1 MSAAEPTL
9 SEHDL
14 IARIRDGD
22 EATFASLLDSW
33 SAGMHRVAASYVA
46 TSAIADDVVQDAW
59 LAVIEHIDSF
69 EGRSTLKH
77 WVFRIVANT
86 AKTRARRDHRS
97 SAVGS
102 MTLGTEVTV
111 EPARFRPGGEPY
123 PGHWQEPPAP
133 WPSPEQMA
141 LATELRRQVTD
152 AVEHLP
158 ARQRAV
164 IALRD
169 IEGLTSQ
176 ETCELLDLTPANQRV
191 LLHRARAA
199 VRAELENYLAP
210 DA

>member
-1 MSAAEPTL
+1 MSASEPTPEDHVL
-9 SEHDL
+9 V
-14 IARIRDGD
+14 ARIRDGD
-22 EATFASLLDSW
+22 EATFALLLDSW
-33 SAGMHRVAASYVA
+33 SSGMHRVAASYVA
-46 TSAIADDVVQDAW
+46 TCAIADDVVQDAW

-77 WVFRIVANT
+77 WVFRIVANA
-86 AKTRARRDHRS
+86 AKARARRDHRT
-97 SAVGS
+97 SAAGS
-102 MTLGTEVTV
+102 MTLGVEATV
-111 EPARFRPGGEPY
+111 DPARFRPGGQTY

-141 LATELRRQVTD
+141 LATELRQQVTD
-152 AVEHLP
+152 AVENLP

-169 IEGLTSQ
+169 IEGFTS
-176 ETCELLDLTPANQRV
+176 EEACELLDLSPANQRV

-199 VRAELENYLAP
+199 VRAELETYLET